1 MSEKTGIFSDKMAGK
16 KSWQAIEQ
24 KAYGRIRGNGRGW
37 AFSQQD
43 FARLGSRD
51 GVDKALQ
58 RLLRK
63 GTIRR
68 VIRGIYDYPQFSD
81 LLDQQL
87 SPDLDQVAQALAR
100 KFGWRIQPSGA
111 AAQNLIGLS
120 TQVPGR
126 IVYLSDGPD
135 RSYGVGETLLIFEHT
150 ALKEAGFKY
159 RESALLVQAL
169 KALRPDGITPAVI
182 EKIRA
187 SLDHSLRRKVLV
199 DTKTATGWVYK
210 AIQQICREESDE

>member
-1 MSEKTGIFSDKMAGK
+1 MAGI
-16 KSWQAIEQ
+16 KSSQAIEY
-24 KAYGRIRGNGRGW
+24 KASLRIRGNGRGW
-37 AFSQQD
+37 AFSQRD

-51 GVDKALQ
+51 AVDKTLQ

-68 VIRGIYDYPQFSD
+68 VIRGIYDYPIFSD
-81 LLDQQL
+81 LLNQQL

-100 KFGWRIQPSGA
+100 KFGWHIQPSGA
-111 AAQNLIGLS
+111 AAQNLIGLT
-120 TQVPGR
+120 TQVPSR

-135 RSYGVGETLLIFEHT
+135 RSYWVGKTKLVFEHT
-150 ALKEAGFKY
+150 ALKEAGFKL

-169 KALRPDGITPAVI
+169 KALGSDWVTPGVI
-182 EKIRA
+182 EKTRVW
-187 SLDHSLRRKVLV
+187 LDPNLHEKVLV

-210 AIQQICREESDE
+210 AIQQICREESDG

>member
-1 MSEKTGIFSDKMAGK
+1 MAGK
-16 KSWQAIEQ
+16 KSSRAIEQ
-24 KAYGRIRGNGRGW
+24 KAYVRIRGNGRGW
-37 AFSQQD
+37 AFSQRD

-120 TQVPGR
+120 TQVPGG

-135 RSYGVGETLLIFEHT
+135 RSYGVGKTLLVFEHT

-159 RESALLVQAL
+159 RESALIVQAL
-169 KALRPDGITPAVI
+169 KALRADRITPAVI

-187 SLDHSLRRKVLV
+187 WLDPSLHKKVLI

>member
-1 MSEKTGIFSDKMAGK
+1 MAGK

-24 KAYGRIRGNGRGW
+24 KAYRRIRGNGHGW

-43 FARLGSRD
+43 FAPLGSRD

-169 KALRPDGITPAVI
+169 KALRADRITPAVI

-187 SLDHSLRRKVLV
+187 WLAPSLRKKVLV
-199 DTKTATGWVYK
+199 DTKTVTGWVYK

>member
-1 MSEKTGIFSDKMAGK
+1 MAGK

-43 FARLGSRD
+43 FAPLGSRD

-169 KALRPDGITPAVI
+169 KALRPDGVTPAVI

-187 SLDHSLRRKVLV
+187 WLDPSLRRKVLV